1 EGPAGWQRILAVC
14 GWAGLRHKTWVH
26 WCPAPTMLS
35 LPEGKQEQ
43 AANAMNRID
52 YKDAPAIAEA
62 VIGPKVAA
70 KVRNMT
76 KKMETVPPQKIS
88 VLVGSRK
95 TWLGRTDRPL
105 TLWIFLPSPLWSS
118 DPGVAATSRGRRNGI
133 RLNCVTATSFWGRRI
148 ASLASGALPQRHP
161 TSGPGASPM
170 PFQRWP

>member
-1 EGPAGWQRILAVC
+1 VC
-14 GWAGLRHKTWVH
+14 RLAGLRHQNLVH

-95 TWLGRTDRPL
+95 TCLAGPIAHSLCGFCCAHHCGRP
-105 TLWIFLPSPLWSS
+105 IP
-118 DPGVAATSRGRRNGI
+118 
-133 RLNCVTATSFWGRRI
+133 
-148 ASLASGALPQRHP
+148 
-161 TSGPGASPM
+161 ASPRLLAVGGTEFDSIALM
-170 PFQRWP
+170 PQAFGAAELRLSQAGRCPRGTRPAGRVPPPCRFSGGHRRSSAESF